1 MATRDSLIFAAK
13 VFDYLE
19 ARKQELN
26 TELVSS
32 FVKGDLD
39 DIKSGEIIGAFGEIN
54 KFYEWLQGH

>member
-39 DIKSGEIIGAFGEIN
+39 DIKSGEIIGALG
-54 KFYEWLQGH
+54 K